1 MNRSR
6 FPGRVPPA
14 LAVCLALAG
23 LSPLAAQSRLAR
35 ADADRFQQK
44 ITRIEEFQQELPK
57 RAAPR
62 SQRTSVTEA
71 EVNAY
76 FAFDGRDQ
84 IPNGVIDPRLSILG
98 GGRLAGTAVVD
109 LDRVRSQH
117 KSTGF
122 LDPVNYLG
130 GRVPVDATGVLRA
143 DGGVARLD
151 LESVRIAGIP
161 VPKVLLQEL
170 VSYYSRTARM
180 PGGINHDDPFPLP
193 AGIREIQIGRGE
205 AVIVQ

>member
-6 FPGRVPPA
+6 FPRRVPLA

-23 LSPLAAQSRLAR
+23 LPHLAAQSRLVQ
-35 ADADRFQQK
+35 ADADRFQRK
-44 ITRIEEFQQELPK
+44 ITRIEDFEKHATPG
-57 RAAPR
+57 

-76 FAFDGRDQ
+76 FVFDGRDQ

-98 GGRLAGTAVVD
+98 GGRVSGTAVVD
-109 LDRVRSQH
+109 LDRVRAQH

-130 GRVPVDATGVLRA
+130 GRLPVDVAGILRA
-143 DGGVARLD
+143 EGGVARLE
-151 LESVRIAGIP
+151 LESVRISGIP

-170 VSYYSRTARM
+170 VSYYSRSARM
-180 PGGINHDDPFPLP
+180 PGGINLDDPFPLP
-193 AGIREIQIGRGE
+193 AGIREIQVGRGE